1 MTHMSAG
8 DGPLDPIYWRG
19 RPYHPLLPRSRQAGA
34 RASHLRATPKNQA
47 VAAGTCHRHVGSRGC
62 TQDGSGETAQ
72 EWLYTSSFGNAGESP
87 GRPAAETQFEKPHG
101 LNYGN
106 TPKHDPLRTRAYLRK
121 YALGGRRGNTRRN
134 RGPLRPRLLEL
145 SRLKPSRLPKPSP
158 STKNKY

>member
-1 MTHMSAG
+1 
-8 DGPLDPIYWRG
+8 
-19 RPYHPLLPRSRQAGA
+19 
-34 RASHLRATPKNQA
+34 
-47 VAAGTCHRHVGSRGC
+47 VGSRGW

-121 YALGGRRGNTRRN
+121 YASVAEEEIQGEIEGHYARGSSNF
-134 RGPLRPRLLEL
+134 PA
-145 SRLKPSRLPKPSP
+145 
-158 STKNKY
+158 